1 MTSLFPKLSKT
12 VGTPIRKPP
21 EIRRNW
27 AETSITIV
35 AAHSLDLV
43 VLLHVFP
50 QLRQLGVLSWTLA
63 TGVGAGALVLLPMLV
78 HVTVQLT
85 LDAELVTA
93 LWADEVLLLLVQH
106 DVGLEAGDAG
116 KLLAAFW
123 ADGVAIF
130 PNVGGQVKAQVV
142 LHIEGCAALH
152 ASVTGAGQGGDW
164 CHTASPFHQTYKNS
178 VTCLYLVCTCNRYT
192 ACQNYGL
199 L

>member
-1 MTSLFPKLSKT
+1 MTYLFPKLST
-12 VGTPIRKPP
+12 LIRKPP

-27 AETSITIV
+27 AETSATIV

-50 QLRQLGVLSWTLA
+50 QLCQLGVLSRTLA

-85 LDAELVTA
+85 LDAELITT
-93 LWADEVLLLLVQH
+93 LWADEVLFFLVQH
-106 DVGLEAGDAG
+106 DVGLEAGHAG
-116 KLLAAFW
+116 KLLAAFR

-142 LHIEGCAALH
+142 LHVEGRAALH

-164 CHTASPFHQTYKNS
+164 CHTESPLHQTYANS
-178 VTCLYLVCTCNRYT
+178 VTCLYPVCTRNRYT
-192 ACQNYGL
+192 ASQNYGL